1 MTKRNL
7 FNSCLCALALPR
19 LLWLCGVGV
28 GWPASC
34 LLSVLHT
41 LAVAFT
47 FPSLTNGGSLFC
59 GGLRW
64 WGHPS
69 FYVRGN
75 VYNIRCYLRYYLDIS
90 FFWQQK
96 FRWRRFSLCDDLGN
110 LFINMKFHIMFQRY
124 RIVLLVRYSLT
135 TLYRI
140 FRHRQGHKDFAAR
153 VLTYS
158 LSLSRAVQY
167 CRHIENVFK

>member
-1 MTKRNL
+1 M
-7 FNSCLCALALPR
+7 CIGIAALALIVR
-19 LLWLCGVGV
+19 GCSGLALVGV
-28 GWPASC
+28 YFS
-34 LLSVLHT
+34 LVLEYDT
-41 LAVAFT
+41 W
-47 FPSLTNGGSLFC
+47 NGTFC

-75 VYNIRCYLRYYLDIS
+75 VYNIRCYLSTVRVRSQILPWY
-90 FFWQQK
+90 K
-96 FRWRRFSLCDDLGN
+96 FLLATKVPMTQILPVRWPRELIYQYEVSY
-110 LFINMKFHIMFQRY
+110 IMFQRY

-140 FRHRQGHKDFAAR
+140 FRQGTGHKDFAAR
-153 VLTYS
+153 VLTLLS

-167 CRHIENVFK
+167 WRHIENVFN